1 ATPVALRYCP
11 PQAIELRKPR
21 STATAARL
29 PPEKRHLTAATL
41 VVEAARRSGARN
53 TACLA
58 AKLGRHV
65 LAVPGPISSAASAGC
80 HQLIQDGTA
89 RLVTSI
95 DDVIAAIEE
104 RDDPDTEPET
114 TVPADEAGRR

>member
-1 ATPVALRYCP
+1 M
-11 PQAIELRKPR
+11 QR
-21 STATAARL
+21 SFLARNRLIAA
-29 PPEKRHLTAATL
+29 LTAATL

-53 TACLA
+53 TARLA
-58 AKLGRHV
+58 AKLGRPV

-80 HQLIQDGTA
+80 HRLIQDGTA

-95 DDVIAAIEE
+95 DDVIAVIEE